1 VTIVETEFTNAT
13 DNTTYVSSEEF
24 EFADV
29 NTNTTL
35 NGGDKVIKYA
45 IESKDYSTPLNFSSD
60 GT

>member
-13 DNTTYVSSEEF
+13 DNTTYVASEEF
-24 EFADV
+24 EFEDV

-35 NGGDKVIKYA
+35 NGGDKVITYA
-45 IESKDYSTPLNFSSD
+45 IESGDYYTPLNFSSD